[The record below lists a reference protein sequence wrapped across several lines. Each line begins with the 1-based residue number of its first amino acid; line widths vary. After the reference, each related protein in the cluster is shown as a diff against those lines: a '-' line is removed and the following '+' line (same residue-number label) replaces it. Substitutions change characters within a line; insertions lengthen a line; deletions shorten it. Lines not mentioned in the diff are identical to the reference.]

1 MKGFSSQLENSA
13 KQFRMIQKR
22 LLIRFTSNGA
32 SPLNFLDDLLKETYN
47 SLLNTSSNMEKSLQ
61 YLQDLLHEIDCS
73 SRLIVLLAKYRF
85 NLDDANTGI
94 LFRYLCPVI
103 TDNVANAY
111 EEILDSGLTHLLRT
125 SLAKSGREKANIAQ
139 PLSEVT
145 NIKKVFKHIQIV
157 NLIFYQSYLRSS

>member
-1 MKGFSSQLENSA
+1 M
-13 KQFRMIQKR
+13 
-22 LLIRFTSNGA
+22 
-32 SPLNFLDDLLKETYN
+32 
-47 SLLNTSSNMEKSLQ
+47 
-61 YLQDLLHEIDCS
+61 
-73 SRLIVLLAKYRF
+73 LLAKYRF

-145 NIKKVFKHIQIV
+145 NIKKVFKHIQSVIDRLKSGLRPIPV
-157 NLIFYQSYLRSS
+157 NGNSIEGNNLERKEE